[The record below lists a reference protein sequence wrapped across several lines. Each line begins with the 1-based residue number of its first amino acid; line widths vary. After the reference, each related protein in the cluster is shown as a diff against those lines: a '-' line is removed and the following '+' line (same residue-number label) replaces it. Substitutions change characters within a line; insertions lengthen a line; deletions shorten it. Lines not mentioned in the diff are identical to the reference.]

1 MNTKREYAVLFSAAS
16 EAVYGPE
23 LVSSERFEHAV
34 DAASLGE
41 KVKRSSGL
49 EYELMKRTPDGWRSV
64 RGETA
69 VQVIRRRWQ
78 A

>member
-1 MNTKREYAVLFSAAS
+1 MTDRVFAVLFSAAS

-23 LVSSERFEHAV
+23 LVSQERFTHAV
-34 DAASLGE
+34 DASSLGE
-41 KVKRSSGL
+41 RVKRASGL
-49 EYELMKRTPDGWRSV
+49 EYEVMHQTADGWRNV

-69 VQVIRRRWQ
+69 VQVIRRRW